1 MFGDVIDRL
10 VFVLRTL
17 DVVNKEAI
25 SVVLVANDEDG
36 TVNTNLPAVALSIK
50 DSNNSTTYI
59 GGAIQDRLNIELSV
73 IVNLTNFSW
82 SGDSKVQAKV
92 ISIAHRFRDE
102 LMLAQKAGMFLCLKN
117 KYDFYLRYNGFTTF
131 TRIAVRKT
139 MQEEVLVVQL
149 KFSTPI
155 LDKCLQLSMNKTEK
169 VDKEVIQYENLETKI
184 P

>member
-1 MFGDVIDRL
+1 M
-10 VFVLRTL
+10 
-17 DVVNKEAI
+17 
-25 SVVLVANDEDG
+25 
-36 TVNTNLPAVALSIK
+36 
-50 DSNNSTTYI
+50 
-59 GGAIQDRLNIELSV
+59 
-73 IVNLTNFSW
+73 
-82 SGDSKVQAKV
+82 
-92 ISIAHRFRDE
+92 
-102 LMLAQKAGMFLCLKN
+102 
-117 KYDFYLRYNGFTTF
+117 RYNGFTTF